1 MGNTQPH
8 LRPGPVAAAAAL
20 ALGIAVGPAAAEP
33 GIFVSADGSTVSVT
47 TTVCPD
53 LGGFWGTA
61 ALLSAEQTSV
71 AEGRR
76 AELTGSAAGQ
86 SAVWQD
92 VRPGTYTVIVVCAD
106 NVTAGTQAVTVSAAA
121 RPSASASPASAA
133 SVASVRSRAGGH
145 TEAAGDDRSVA
156 LAAGGAVVGAAMIGT
171 GWCLRRRSM
180 RPYRL

>member
-47 TTVCPD
+47 TAVCPE

-61 ALLSAEQTSV
+61 ALLSAGQTSV

-76 AELTGSAAGQ
+76 AELTGSAAIQ

-106 NVTAGTQAVTVSAAA
+106 NVTAGTQSVTVAAAA

-133 SVASVRSRAGGH
+133 SAASARSRAGGR